1 MRRKES
7 IVIKILQLLLVK
19 KYIYLASKIN
29 VVKNPHGSVDK
40 QETTKAI

>member
-1 MRRKES
+1 MRKKES
-7 IVIKILQLLLVK
+7 IVNI
-19 KYIYLASKIN
+19 SMD